1 MFYVVAY
8 DISNDKR
15 RKKLSEC
22 LDKYGRRVNYS
33 VYEIEPGK
41 IKFKKLLTEIEEKK
55 LLNKKYDSV
64 RFYHVCKECVQKS
77 FELSIACDPFEREEL
92 FI

>member
-8 DISNDKR
+8 DISNNKR

-33 VYEIEPGK
+33 VYEIELGK
-41 IKFKKLLTEIEEKK
+41 TKFNKLLTEIKVKK
-55 LLNKKYDSV
+55 LVNKKYDSV
-64 RFYHVCKECVQKS
+64 RFYHLCKDCVPKS
-77 FELSIACDPFEREEL
+77 FELSIASDPFDSEEL